1 MSEQATQQW
10 HVMCDAFGG
19 LVPKI
24 RRSKSVNINSRP
36 LREQIKTVARQ
47 YFRHG
52 RPLLEKRGLKDL
64 TEELDPP
71 FQALMQ
77 LSDGLNAAATY
88 RKHIDLI
95 RKALPKATLQ
105 MEMNFETATIP
116 VHSGPNESESQIIQ
130 TLAELVP
137 SASLSFQQAIDD
149 LKQEGRIS
157 FRGPASEL
165 REALREVLDHLA
177 PDDDVMTSDGFKLEK
192 DRHKPTMKQ
201 KVRFILR
208 ARGRT
213 KSTTELPEG
222 TVLTVEEMVGDLAR
236 SVYTQ
241 GSIDTHIASGRRRVI
256 QLKRYVEAVLSDILE
271 V

>member
-1 MSEQATQQW
+1 VSEQATQEW
-10 HVMCDAFGG
+10 HLMCDAFGS

-24 RRSKSVNINSRP
+24 RRSQSVNINSRK

-47 YFRHG
+47 YLRQG
-52 RPLLEKRGLKDL
+52 RPLLAHLGLKN
-64 TEELDPP
+64 EIEVLDPP

-88 RKHIDLI
+88 RKHIDII
-95 RKALPKATLQ
+95 RRALPQATLQ
-105 MEMNFETATIP
+105 LEMNLGTAAP
-116 VHSGPNESESQIIQ
+116 LAASKPNESEAQIIQ

-137 SASLSFQQAIDD
+137 SASLSFQQAIND
-149 LKQEGRIS
+149 LKEKDRIS
-157 FRGPASEL
+157 FRGPACEL

-177 PDDDVMTSDGFKLEK
+177 PDDVVMASDGFKLEK
-192 DRHKPTMKQ
+192 DRPKPTMKQ
-201 KVRFILR
+201 KVRFILK
-208 ARGRT
+208 ARGRS
-213 KSTTELPEG
+213 KSATEVPEG
-222 TVLTVEEMVGDLAR
+222 TVVTVEEMVGTLAR

-241 GSIDTHIASGRRRVI
+241 GSIDTHIASGRRQVV